1 MYKLFLEYECL
12 KSMATT
18 NVSYCLGSF
27 SRGDMDD
34 HDEDMEVY
42 WILFDICYGIF
53 LIMKL

>member
-12 KSMATT
+12 KSMAIT

-42 WILFDICYGIF
+42 WILFGICYGIF